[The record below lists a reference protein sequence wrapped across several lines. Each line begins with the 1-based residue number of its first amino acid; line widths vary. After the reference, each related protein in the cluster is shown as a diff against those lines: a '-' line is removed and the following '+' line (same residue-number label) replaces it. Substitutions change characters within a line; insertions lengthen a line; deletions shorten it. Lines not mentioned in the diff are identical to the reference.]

1 MMIMMNNDDNYDIIV
16 QNSVRVKHDQDRKML
31 KLTLIGSGCNTC
43 ESVWN
48 ELNVENQL
56 NSTQLYYDTFAAEQL
71 NSWIA
76 KYSSI
81 T

>member
-43 ESVWN
+43 ESV
-48 ELNVENQL
+48 
-56 NSTQLYYDTFAAEQL
+56 
-71 NSWIA
+71 
-76 KYSSI
+76 
-81 T
+81 